1 MIGTQPQAYVAS
13 TWSSELSFQ
22 TTLTLE
28 TLSLWSNPSIFH
40 TVHVGD
46 ILFLFLSSKIYLF
59 KYTDTYIHTQSYDY
73 WWTSLVCFVL
83 CVVFNF
89 NRQDDFTTLLIVLK
103 NNHCPYTVVNVSLSH
118 GVSFLPR
125 VTMASITSIFILVT
139 GWICLLRSHH
149 FSVLFGS
156 GHLHFLLSLSEV
168 FNSCVHLLN
177 TLHRSY
183 FVFRHSA
190 SLCLFKLVLLRKNS
204 ILFCFLC
211 SWHISPTWC
220 HQHFSHLWIFWLYVP
235 MPVLHK
241 SKNIAA

>member
-1 MIGTQPQAYVAS
+1 MLGTFS
-13 TWSSELSFQ
+13 LSFSPAKSISLNTQ
-22 TTLTLE
+22 THTYTHNLMTTNE
-28 TLSLWSNPSIFH
+28 HLW
-40 TVHVGD
+40 
-46 ILFLFLSSKIYLF
+46 
-59 KYTDTYIHTQSYDY
+59 
-73 WWTSLVCFVL
+73 FVL
-83 CVVFNF
+83 FVVFNF
-89 NRQDDFTTLLIVLK
+89 NRQDDFMTLLIVLK

-139 GWICLLRSHH
+139 GWMCLLRSHH

-190 SLCLFKLVLLRKNS
+190 SLSLFKLVLLRKNYS
-204 ILFCFLC
+204 FLLLMFMT
-211 SWHISPTWC
+211 HIS
-220 HQHFSHLWIFWLYVP
+220 HL
-235 MPVLHK
+235 MP
-241 SKNIAA
+241 SAF